1 MNGLIVR
8 EYLGKGI
15 EFKIINGKVYANALS
30 MTDSIKLDNWKRSP
44 NTKRYTEVLEN
55 SRSVESTEW
64 IISKKGGSVE
74 EQGTWIHEKLIL
86 KLANCIEGGM
96 N

>member
-1 MNGLIVR
+1 MNELIVR

-30 MTDSIKLDNWKRSP
+30 MTDSVKLDNWKRSP
-44 NTKRYTEVLEN
+44 NTKRYTEALESN
-55 SRSVESTEW
+55 QSVNSTEW
-64 IISKKGGSVE
+64 IISKKGGPSE

-86 KLANCIEGGM
+86 SLARHIS
-96 N
+96 